1 MAPEIGP
8 KSFGTSE
15 KQGPDF
21 FRSGNTKASLY
32 AFGNSPVCKEVLIS
46 GVRVGLE
53 HHID

>member
-1 MAPEIGP
+1 MVPEIGP

-15 KQGPDF
+15 KQGPGS

-32 AFGNSPVCKEVLIS
+32 AFGNSPVCEEVLIS

-53 HHID
+53 NHID